1 MLHEI
6 LLSLSGHPSPLLRP
20 PSSPE
25 ADALAGIT
33 PPERQLLSSAGHISQ
48 LHTKL
53 IAYSSETA
61 TSHPSTICRAVCTA
75 ISSVH
80 LAAFQR
86 KVLDVEA
93 SVLSHDAGL
102 VGAYNIV
109 PLTAVMGE
117 FQQWTRR
124 LEWLWDTV
132 RFIMATD
139 EEGRPCRGAALIDR
153 LRDELQSGYQDVAAT
168 AESLVQAAETAW
180 LKQVSAWVLYGRLPS
195 FGADDFFVQTTTTTT
210 IQGAPDDYACRA
222 ECLPSFV
229 TGPTASSMLFIG
241 KSLNH
246 VRAINTTSLTSTST
260 STSAS
265 IPTPTGVVA
274 HVAAKLSELSTL
286 SLPLE
291 SADFS
296 KAIKAIR
303 TSLSENTLQ
312 RMLPL
317 VRVSEMMHLLREF
330 FLLGRGEFAMALTHE
345 ADERIRNRWRS
356 RVAVAGGQQQQQQQQ
371 QHTNSL
377 TDNKDDGIKNITVK
391 DGEVAAVLNRTW
403 AVLVSM
409 QGQHGEEDDE
419 LDRARSLIQLH
430 LTKSRPPAALTTGR
444 GFDVEAA
451 SHVAALPFRNML
463 FGVPVMLSVDLPSPL
478 DMVISPSDLQ
488 LYSSINAYLLSLR
501 RAHIRLTDLW
511 KITSLRRH
519 YPCPRGA
526 SDHAVTLRE
535 RWSNRAWLLRSTW
548 TTASAAIFF
557 LGETEAYFQTEI
569 VAGLWD
575 HFHAWLLPPSP
586 SPPPPPP
593 PAAAPSLPPPLKRR
607 RCSGPDSATPTPT
620 PNPTLMPTPSLSHP
634 KPPPPHDPETIS
646 TAHTLYLRTL
656 THRLLLTQPSF
667 TQPLYTLLTH
677 IDHLATHLHRLHS
690 LYTSSDLYD
699 DAGVLDTS
707 SSPIDPIHEQSHLL
721 SSLHALHHKVKR
733 GIQDAVHA
741 LRALESDAG
750 FLAEWDG
757 QALVEEGDDGDGKT
771 HRGFVPGRVGGVD
784 RLLMKL
790 DFGSWIEGQE

>member
-25 ADALAGIT
+25 ADALAGIS
-33 PPERQLLSSAGHISQ
+33 PPERQLLSSAGHISH

-93 SVLSHDAGL
+93 SVLRNDAGL

-109 PLTAVMGE
+109 PLTAVMSE

-132 RFIMATD
+132 RFIMARD
-139 EEGRPCRGAALIDR
+139 GEGRACRGAALIDR

-168 AESLVQAAETAW
+168 AESLVKAAETAW

-195 FGADDFFVQTTTTTT
+195 FGADDFFVQTTT
-210 IQGAPDDYACRA
+210 IQGATNDRDYVCMAD
-222 ECLPSFV
+222 CLPSFV
-229 TGPTASSMLFIG
+229 TGATASSMLFIG
-241 KSLNH
+241 KSLHH
-246 VRAINTTSLTSTST
+246 VRSINTSSTST
-260 STSAS
+260 
-265 IPTPTGVVA
+265 GVA

-291 SADFS
+291 STDFS

-303 TSLSENTLQ
+303 TSLSETTLQ
-312 RMLPL
+312 QMLPL
-317 VRVSEMMHLLREF
+317 AKVSEMMHLLREF

-345 ADERIRNRWRS
+345 ADEKIRNRWR
-356 RVAVAGGQQQQQQQQ
+356 RAVTGTGNHPSHLA
-371 QHTNSL
+371 HDNS
-377 TDNKDDGIKNITVK
+377 DQSVKNVTVK

-409 QGQHGEEDDE
+409 QGQHAEEDDQ
-419 LDRARSLIQLH
+419 LDLARSLIQLH
-430 LTKSRPPAALTTGR
+430 LTKARPPAALATGR
-444 GFDVEAA
+444 GLDMEAA
-451 SHVAALPFRNML
+451 SHVAASPFRNML
-463 FGVPVMLSVDLPSPL
+463 FGVPAMLSIDLPSPL
-478 DMVISPSDLQ
+478 DMVISASDLQ
-488 LYSSINAYLLSLR
+488 LYSSINSYLLSLR

-519 YPCPRGA
+519 YPSPRGT
-526 SDHAVTLRE
+526 SDYAVTLRE
-535 RWSNRAWLLRSTW
+535 RWSDRAWLLRSSW

-575 HFHAWLLPPSP
+575 HFHTWLLPPP
-586 SPPPPPP
+586 SKESQHSASASRSHSQSRSRSRSRYAPFSDPITPTFNKPTL
-593 PAAAPSLPPPLKRR
+593 APSA
-607 RCSGPDSATPTPT
+607 SS
-620 PNPTLMPTPSLSHP
+620 S
-634 KPPPPHDPETIS
+634 HDPETLS

-667 TQPLYTLLTH
+667 TQPLYALLTH

-690 LYTSSDLYD
+690 LFTSSDLHH
-699 DAGVLDTS
+699 DAGVLDTTS
-707 SSPIDPIHEQSHLL
+707 SSDRDREQGQLFE
-721 SSLHALHHKVKR
+721 SLHTLHHKVKN

-741 LRALESDAG
+741 LRALESDPS

-757 QALVEEGDDGDGKT
+757 QALAEPEEGEGEEHMGYI
-771 HRGFVPGRVGGVD
+771 PARVGGVD

-790 DFGSWIEGQE
+790 DFGSWISG

>member
-33 PPERQLLSSAGHISQ
+33 PPERQLLSSAGHISD

-53 IAYSSETA
+53 IAYSSEIA
-61 TSHPSTICRAVCTA
+61 TSHSSTICRTVATA

-93 SVLSHDAGL
+93 SILKNDSEL
-102 VGAYNIV
+102 VGAYSIV

-132 RFIMATD
+132 RFIMATND
-139 EEGRPCRGAALIDR
+139 DGRACHGAALIDR

-168 AESLVQAAETAW
+168 AESLVKAAETAW

-195 FGADDFFVQTTTTTT
+195 FGADDFFVQAT
-210 IQGAPDDYACRA
+210 QGPPEDFVCIA

-229 TGPTASSMLFIG
+229 TGSTASSMLFIG

-246 VRAINTTSLTSTST
+246 VRAMNTSSTST
-260 STSAS
+260 
-265 IPTPTGVVA
+265 GVA

-286 SLPLE
+286 AFPLE
-291 SADFS
+291 SSDFS

-303 TSLSENTLQ
+303 ISLSQNTLQ
-312 RMLPL
+312 QMLPL
-317 VRVSEMMHLLREF
+317 AKVSEMTQLLREF
-330 FLLGRGEFAMALTHE
+330 FLLGRGEFAMALTQE
-345 ADERIRNRWRS
+345 ADEKIRNRWR
-356 RVAVAGGQQQQQQQQ
+356 RAG
-371 QHTNSL
+371 NL
-377 TDNKDDGIKNITVK
+377 AYEKDQGLKNLTVK

-409 QGQHGEEDDE
+409 QGQHAEEDDL
-419 LDRARSLIQLH
+419 LDLARSLIQLH
-430 LTKSRPPAALTTGR
+430 LTKSRPPASLVTGR
-444 GFDVEAA
+444 GLDVDAA
-451 SHVAALPFRNML
+451 NLLATSPFRNML
-463 FGVPVMLSVDLPSPL
+463 FSVPAMLSIDLPSPL
-478 DMVISPSDLQ
+478 DMVISTSDLQ
-488 LYSSINAYLLSLR
+488 LYSLMNAYLLSLR
-501 RAHIRLTDLW
+501 RAHLRLTDLW

-519 YPCPRGA
+519 YPPPRGT

-535 RWSNRAWLLRSTW
+535 RWSDRAWLLRSSW

-575 HFHAWLLPPSP
+575 NFHNWLLPP
-586 SPPPPPP
+586 
-593 PAAAPSLPPPLKRR
+593 KRPR
-607 RCSGPDSATPTPT
+607 PHRPGHATPTHTKPPT
-620 PNPTLMPTPSLSHP
+620 PVPTSTSTPTPIATHS
-634 KPPPPHDPETIS
+634 HDPQTIS
-646 TAHTLYLRTL
+646 TAHMLYLRTL
-656 THRLLLTQPSF
+656 IHRLLLTQPSF
-667 TQPLYTLLTH
+667 TAPLYALVTH
-677 IDHLATHLHRLHS
+677 IDHLVAHLHRLHS
-690 LYTSSDLYD
+690 LFTSVDLEH
-699 DAGVLDTS
+699 DAGVLDTLV
-707 SSPIDPIHEQSHLL
+707 DLDREQAQVLT
-721 SSLHALHHKVKR
+721 SLRGVERQVKR
-733 GIQDAVHA
+733 GIEAAVEA
-741 LRALESDAG
+741 LRVLESDAK
-750 FLAEWDG
+750 FLADWDG
-757 QALVEEGDDGDGKT
+757 QGLVDEEDGEE
-771 HRGFVPGRVGGVD
+771 RAYVPARVGGVD

-790 DFGSWIEGQE
+790 DFGSWIGSKGGLDGE

>member
-33 PPERQLLSSAGHISQ
+33 PPERQLLSSAGHISD

-53 IAYSSETA
+53 IAYSSEIA
-61 TSHPSTICRAVCTA
+61 TSHSSTICRTVATA

-93 SVLSHDAGL
+93 SILKNDSEL
-102 VGAYNIV
+102 VGAYGIV

-132 RFIMATD
+132 RFIMATND
-139 EEGRPCRGAALIDR
+139 DGRACHGATLIDR

-168 AESLVQAAETAW
+168 AESLVKAAETAW

-195 FGADDFFVQTTTTTT
+195 FGADDFFVQAT
-210 IQGAPDDYACRA
+210 QGPPEDFVCIA

-229 TGPTASSMLFIG
+229 TGSTASSMLFIG

-246 VRAINTTSLTSTST
+246 VRAMNTSSTST
-260 STSAS
+260 
-265 IPTPTGVVA
+265 GVA

-286 SLPLE
+286 AFPLE
-291 SADFS
+291 SSDFS

-303 TSLSENTLQ
+303 ISLSQNTLQ
-312 RMLPL
+312 QMLPL
-317 VRVSEMMHLLREF
+317 AKVSEMMQLLREF
-330 FLLGRGEFAMALTHE
+330 FLLGRGEFAMALTQE
-345 ADERIRNRWRS
+345 ADEKIRNRWR
-356 RVAVAGGQQQQQQQQ
+356 RAG
-371 QHTNSL
+371 NL
-377 TDNKDDGIKNITVK
+377 AYEKDQGLKNLTVK

-409 QGQHGEEDDE
+409 QGQHAEEDDQ
-419 LDRARSLIQLH
+419 LDLARSLIQLH
-430 LTKSRPPAALTTGR
+430 LTKSRPPASLVTGR
-444 GFDVEAA
+444 GLGVEAA
-451 SHVAALPFRNML
+451 NLLATSPFRNML
-463 FGVPVMLSVDLPSPL
+463 FSVPAMLSIDLPSPL
-478 DMVISPSDLQ
+478 DMVISTSDLQ
-488 LYSSINAYLLSLR
+488 LYSLMNAYLLSLR

-519 YPCPRGA
+519 YPSPRGT

-535 RWSNRAWLLRSTW
+535 RWSDRAWLLRSSW

-575 HFHAWLLPPSP
+575 NFHSWLLPPKRPRPHHSRSGHATP
-586 SPPPPPP
+586 THTKPPTPVPT
-593 PAAAPSLPPPLKRR
+593 S
-607 RCSGPDSATPTPT
+607 TPTPT
-620 PNPTLMPTPSLSHP
+620 PVATHS
-634 KPPPPHDPETIS
+634 HDPQTLS

-656 THRLLLTQPSF
+656 IHRLLLTQPSF
-667 TQPLYTLLTH
+667 TAPLYTLVTH
-677 IDHLATHLHRLHS
+677 IDHLVTHLHRLHS
-690 LYTSSDLYD
+690 LFTSLDLEH
-699 DAGVLDTS
+699 DAGVLDTFV
-707 SSPIDPIHEQSHLL
+707 DLDREQAQVFA
-721 SSLHALHHKVKR
+721 SLRGVERRVKKS
-733 GIQDAVHA
+733 IEAAVEA
-741 LRALESDAG
+741 LRVLESDAK
-750 FLAEWDG
+750 FLADWDG
-757 QALVEEGDDGDGKT
+757 QGLVDEEDGEE
-771 HRGFVPGRVGGVD
+771 RAYVPARVGGVD

-790 DFGSWIEGQE
+790 DFGSWIGSRGSLDGERSERVF